1 VEEEEEAGEEAG
13 EAVYQIAGL
22 YQVHWMNHSLL
33 FYTHVFHLVHW
44 DTPVHRVGDI
54 V

>member
-1 VEEEEEAGEEAG
+1 VEEEEAGEEAG

-44 DTPVHRVGDI
+44 DNSVHRAWDI